1 MSYVI
6 KRNGQPEAVNFNKI
20 TERLTKMCRLDPPLH
35 DTVDPVKI
43 AQVVIAGMYDNIHTT
58 ELDRLA
64 AENAASYATRHP
76 DFSRLA
82 ARIEVS
88 NLQKETNA
96 SFAATAQTL
105 ATYTNSKTQKFSPL
119 IDPDLNLLIQ
129 THAERLD
136 QVIVHERD
144 FLLDYFGFMT
154 LQRAYL
160 LKIEGQIL
168 ERPQYMFLRVA
179 LGIHGEDLDAAIETY
194 HLMSQFHFIHATPTL
209 FNAGTPRPQ
218 MSSCFLLTMQD
229 DSIDGI
235 FDTLGQC
242 ARISKYAGGIGV
254 SMHKIRASGSYIGG
268 TGGHSNGLVPM
279 LRVYN
284 ETARYVDQGGGKRK
298 GSFAIYL
305 EPWHADVES
314 FLDLK
319 KNHGQEEQRAR
330 DLFYALWVNDLF
342 MERVRDNGSWS
353 LFCPNEAPGLA
364 DVWGEEF
371 NALYRKYEKTPGLAR
386 KVMRA
391 QVLFESICRA
401 QIETGTPY
409 MLYKD
414 ACNRKSNQQ
423 NLGTIR
429 SSNLCTEIIEY
440 TAPDE
445 VAVCNL
451 ASINLS
457 KFVNR
462 EAGTYDFDELVRVT
476 KIVTRN
482 LNKVIDRNFYPIP
495 EAERS
500 NLRHRPIGIGVQG
513 LADTFALLRY
523 PFESAKAAQL
533 NRDIFEAIYFGAVTA
548 SMELA
553 QVEGAYETF
562 AGSPL
567 SKGQFQFD
575 LWGVKPSPRFDWET
589 LRAQIMVHGV
599 RNSQFVALM
608 PTASTSNIMGN
619 NECFEAFTNNLY
631 TRRVLSGEFILFN
644 RHLLRDLID
653 RGRWNAAMSQALIRH
668 RGSVQQLPIPDDLKA
683 LYKTTWEI
691 KARTVLDMAADRGAF
706 VDQSQS
712 MNIHMAAPTVQK
724 VSKLHMYA
732 WRKGLKTGQYYLRT
746 RPVRDAIQF
755 TVAQE
760 PTATAMPTV
769 EVPEIPN
776 SIVSDTDFTAGLDLD
791 FSKPK
796 DEECVMCGS

>member
-88 NLQKETNA
+88 NLQKETNP

-105 ATYTNSKTQKFSPL
+105 ATYTNPKTQKFSPL

-129 THAERLD
+129 AHAERLD

-179 LGIHGEDLDAAIETY
+179 LGIHGEDLEAAIETY

-423 NLGTIR
+423 NLGTLR
-429 SSNLCTEIIEY
+429 SSNLCCEILEY

-451 ASINLS
+451 ASLNLS

-462 EAGTYDFDELVRVT
+462 EARTYDFNELVRVT

-523 PFESAKAAQL
+523 PFESAEAAQL

-631 TRRVLSGEFILFN
+631 TRRVLSGEFILMN

-712 MNIHMAAPTVQK
+712 MNLHMAAPTVQK
-724 VSKLHMYA
+724 VSKMHMYA

-769 EVPEIPN
+769 EVPEMLN
-776 SIVSDTDFTAGLDLD
+776 SLVSDTDFTAGLDLD

-796 DEECVMCGS
+796 DDECMMCGS